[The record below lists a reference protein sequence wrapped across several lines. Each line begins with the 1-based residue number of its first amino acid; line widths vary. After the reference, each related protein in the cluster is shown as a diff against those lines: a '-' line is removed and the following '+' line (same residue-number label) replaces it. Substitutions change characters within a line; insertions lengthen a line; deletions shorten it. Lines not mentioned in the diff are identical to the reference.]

1 MVAYQIE
8 SDLLELIR
16 PHYKRVEEEGRTLI
30 QTILYD
36 AADIEP
42 TQDQLR
48 ITLAPLS
55 SRHRTHALE
64 ILCAALN
71 QTNTVFPATD
81 LQMRYSVATCPCTPK
96 SGQVSE
102 VLCQEL

>member
-1 MVAYQIE
+1 MPAYQIE

-16 PHYKRVEEEGRTLI
+16 LHYKRVEEEGPTLI

-42 TQDQLR
+42 TQDHLL

-55 SRHRTHALE
+55 SRHRTRSGDSLRGAEPDQHRVSRNRTANAL
-64 ILCAALN
+64 LGCN
-71 QTNTVFPATD
+71 P
-81 LQMRYSVATCPCTPK
+81 
-96 SGQVSE
+96 
-102 VLCQEL
+102 

>member
-1 MVAYQIE
+1 MPAYQIE

-16 PHYKRVEEEGRTLI
+16 LHYKRVEEEGPTLI

-55 SRHRTHALE
+55 SRHPTCAME

-71 QTNTVFPATD
+71 QTNIVFPGTK
-81 LQMRYSVATCPCTPK
+81 LQMR
-96 SGQVSE
+96 
-102 VLCQEL
+102 

>member
-16 PHYKRVEEEGRTLI
+16 PHYKRVDEEGRTLI

-42 TQDQLR
+42 TQD
-48 ITLAPLS
+48 
-55 SRHRTHALE
+55 
-64 ILCAALN
+64 
-71 QTNTVFPATD
+71 
-81 LQMRYSVATCPCTPK
+81 
-96 SGQVSE
+96 
-102 VLCQEL
+102 